1 MASSTLRYP
10 LSPPVIG
17 NSVGEGPTQAVD
29 YVMFRRKRINFEEGG
44 SKGYNQLNL
53 PGNKVSFTHDK
64 VSVYLAMPQQ
74 LATAYNPAYTTQNL
88 GVGGMAM
95 AGLDVKLNASGGDAG
110 DQGVL
115 DGIVQTLQDA
125 AGNARP
131 EFLNAAKAQIANSA
145 SQMLG
150 IGGNINANTIAQ
162 ISGGKVFNPYTEQ
175 LFNNMTFRS
184 HSFNFKLFNRSPE
197 EARENFNII
206 KYFKTG
212 AVPILGKGASRFIEV
227 PDKFDIKFVRMNPE
241 RTQFSDANDLHF
253 KIFTSVCAGVNV
265 NYTPDGQ
272 YNAFAETSMSLEDG
286 KGMLQVPAVVLS
298 LNFLETRFVGQE
310 DILEGY

>member
-1 MASSTLRYP
+1 
-10 LSPPVIG
+10 
-17 NSVGEGPTQAVD
+17 
-29 YVMFRRKRINFEEGG
+29 
-44 SKGYNQLNL
+44 
-53 PGNKVSFTHDK
+53 
-64 VSVYLAMPQQ
+64 
-74 LATAYNPAYTTQNL
+74 
-88 GVGGMAM
+88 
-95 AGLDVKLNASGGDAG
+95 
-110 DQGVL
+110 
-115 DGIVQTLQDA
+115 
-125 AGNARP
+125 
-131 EFLNAAKAQIANSA
+131 
-145 SQMLG
+145 MLG

-241 RTQFSDANDLHF
+241 RTQFTDANDLHF
-253 KIFTSVCAGVNV
+253 KIFSFRISIFKS
-265 NYTPDGQ
+265 
-272 YNAFAETSMSLEDG
+272 AFAETSMSLEDG
-286 KGMLQVPAVVLS
+286 KGMLQVPAVVLT

-310 DILEGY
+310 DIVEGY